1 MFRRRQIPKKSGE
14 GENPFLLTFSDFM
27 ASLLAIFILV
37 LVVTLIQLK
46 KKETY
51 VPPAPPVNVKQPPP
65 PQPNISTINIP
76 RGDLLDFL
84 NGIKIA
90 QDGIAGALKGVSLRE
105 RALSSMLEGVQK
117 DLRERGI
124 DVALA
129 ENGTVLRISEQQ
141 LQFALGKYE
150 IPTTYSD
157 RAKAI
162 GQVLLQ
168 YLSKPENQTLLDTVF
183 VEGHTDSVPNSR
195 EMGNWGLS
203 TYRAIS
209 LWNFWTEKPG
219 ELSALKALRTAPA
232 DPKTEAKP
240 LISVSGY
247 ADTRST
253 HGLLDGQALKDDRPE
268 DRRIDI
274 RFTLVSSEKQS
285 LEGLQ
290 ENMKQMREKTD
301 LLIQKLKSSSHDP

>member
-1 MFRRRQIPKKSGE
+1 MFRQRKITKKAGE

-37 LVVTLIQLK
+37 LIVTLIELEK
-46 KKETY
+46 KK
-51 VPPAPPVNVKQPPP
+51 
-65 PQPNISTINIP
+65 
-76 RGDLLDFL
+76 D
-84 NGIKIA
+84 
-90 QDGIAGALKGVSLRE
+90 ALKRAENEIQVTMIELVESLEDIQKVQDSIANSLQGASQRE
-105 RALSSMLEGVQK
+105 HALTTMLEDIQK
-117 DLRERGI
+117 DLKEHGI
-124 DVALA
+124 TIMLA
-129 ENGTVLRISEQQ
+129 ENGTVLRIPEQQ
-141 LQFALGKYE
+141 LQFALGKYD
-150 IPTTYSD
+150 IPPAHTGPA
-157 RAKAI
+157 RAI
-162 GQVLLQ
+162 GRALLEA
-168 YLSKPENQTLLDTVF
+168 LSKPENQMLLDTVF

-209 LWNFWTEKPG
+209 LWNFWTDSTEN
-219 ELSALKALRTAPA
+219 LSALKSLRTLPS
-232 DPKTEAKP
+232 DPITPAKP

-253 HGLLDGQALKDDRPE
+253 HGLLEGQDLKNERSE

-301 LLIQKLKSSSHDP
+301 GLIQKLKKPSHEP

>member
-1 MFRRRQIPKKSGE
+1 MFRRRQIPKKTGE

-37 LVVTLIQLK
+37 LIVTLIELQKKEDDLERQKIEIQAARERLK
-46 KKETY
+46 KKENEMSL
-51 VPPAPPVNVKQPPP
+51 A
-65 PQPNISTINIP
+65 
-76 RGDLLDFL
+76 RDELLESL
-84 NGIKIA
+84 EGIQTV
-90 QDGIAGALKGVSLRE
+90 QDSIDSSLLGVSHRE
-105 RALSSMLEGVQK
+105 RALAGMLEDIQRELK
-117 DLRERGI
+117 ERGVEI
-124 DVALA
+124 ILA
-129 ENGTVLRISEQQ
+129 ENAFHIPEHQ

-150 IPTTYSD
+150 ILTTYSD

-232 DPKTEAKP
+232 DPKIEAKP

-274 RFTLVSSEKQS
+274 RFTLVSTEKQS
-285 LEGLQ
+285 LEGLR
-290 ENMKQMREKTD
+290 ENMIEMRVKTD
-301 LLIQKLKSSSHDP
+301 ALIQKIKSPVDAP

>member
-1 MFRRRQIPKKSGE
+1 MFRRRQILKKAGE

-37 LVVTLIQLK
+37 LIVTLIELNRKKDDLRKREDEISVAKDELLK
-46 KKETY
+46 SLEDIQK
-51 VPPAPPVNVKQPPP
+51 V
-65 PQPNISTINIP
+65 
-76 RGDLLDFL
+76 
-84 NGIKIA
+84 
-90 QDGIAGALKGVSLRE
+90 QDGIAGSLQGVSLRE
-105 RALSSMLEGVQK
+105 RALSVMLEGIQK
-117 DLRERGI
+117 DLAGRGI
-124 DVALA
+124 EIVLA
-129 ENGTVLRISEQQ
+129 ENGTVLRIPEQQ

-150 IPTTYSD
+150 IPPAHTGPAS
-157 RAKAI
+157 AI
-162 GQVLLQ
+162 GQALLQ
-168 YLSKPENQTLLDTVF
+168 ALSKKENRTLLDTVF

-209 LWNFWTEKPG
+209 LWNFWTDKPG
-219 ELSALKALRTAPA
+219 ELAALKDLHTLPA
-232 DPKTEAKP
+232 DSKTPAKP

-253 HGLLDGQALKDDRPE
+253 HGLLAGQELKNDRSE

-285 LEGLQ
+285 LEGLR

-301 LLIQKLKSSSHDP
+301 VLIKKLKTPGHAP

>member
-27 ASLLAIFILV
+27 ASMLAIFILI
-37 LVVTLIQLK
+37 LIYKMNELKKKTDNLEIQKIEIAAAKESLK
-46 KKETY
+46 KKE
-51 VPPAPPVNVKQPPP
+51 NE
-65 PQPNISTINIP
+65 ISVAKD
-76 RGDLLDFL
+76 DLLKSLESIQTVQD
-84 NGIKIA
+84 IIA
-90 QDGIAGALKGVSLRE
+90 ISLQGVSHRE
-105 RALSSMLEGVQK
+105 RALAGMLVDIQRELK
-117 DLRERGI
+117 ERGVEI
-124 DVALA
+124 ILA
-129 ENGTVLRISEQQ
+129 ENAFHIPEHQ

-219 ELSALKALRTAPA
+219 ELSALKVLRTAPA
-232 DPKTEAKP
+232 DPKIEAKP

-274 RFTLVSSEKQS
+274 RFTHVSTEKQS
-285 LEGLQ
+285 LEGLR
-290 ENMKQMREKTD
+290 ENMIEMRVKTD
-301 LLIQKLKSSSHDP
+301 ALIQKIKSPVDAP

>member
-1 MFRRRQIPKKSGE
+1 MFRRRQKPKKAGE

-37 LVVTLIQLK
+37 LIVTLIELEKKKDALRKQEEALK
-46 KKETY
+46 KQVDAITVTKGELLKSLEEIQKFQGSI
-51 VPPAPPVNVKQPPP
+51 A
-65 PQPNISTINIP
+65 IS
-76 RGDLLDFL
+76 LE
-84 NGIKIA
+84 
-90 QDGIAGALKGVSLRE
+90 GVSLRE
-105 RALSSMLEGVQK
+105 RALSVMLKGIQD
-117 DLRERGI
+117 DLKERGI
-124 DVALA
+124 EIVLA
-129 ENGTVLRISEQQ
+129 ENGTVLRIPEQQ

-150 IPTTYSD
+150 IPLAHTGPAS
-157 RAKAI
+157 AI
-162 GQVLLQ
+162 GQALFQ
-168 YLSKPENQTLLDTVF
+168 ALSKAENRTLLDTVF

-209 LWNFWTEKPG
+209 LWNFWTDKPG
-219 ELSALKALRTAPA
+219 ELAELKSLRTLPA
-232 DPKTEAKP
+232 DPKIPAKL

-253 HGLLDGQALKDDRPE
+253 HGLLDGLTLKNDRAE

-285 LEGLQ
+285 LEGL
-290 ENMKQMREKTD
+290 RG
-301 LLIQKLKSSSHDP
+301 KLKAMSDKTNSLIEKLKLPDHAP

>member
-1 MFRRRQIPKKSGE
+1 MFRRHKITKKAGE

-37 LVVTLIQLK
+37 LIVTLIELERKKDDLRKQEDEISLAKDELLK
-46 KKETY
+46 SLEDIQK
-51 VPPAPPVNVKQPPP
+51 VQD
-65 PQPNISTINIP
+65 S
-76 RGDLLDFL
+76 
-84 NGIKIA
+84 IA
-90 QDGIAGALKGVSLRE
+90 NSLQGVSRRE
-105 RALSSMLEGVQK
+105 RSLTGMLESIQK
-117 DLRERGI
+117 ELKERGI
-124 DVALA
+124 EIVLA
-129 ENGTVLRISEQQ
+129 ENGTVLRIPEQQ

-150 IPTTYSD
+150 IPPAHTGPART
-157 RAKAI
+157 I
-162 GQVLLQ
+162 GQALLEA
-168 YLSKPENQTLLDTVF
+168 LSKAENQTLLDTVF

-209 LWNFWTEKPG
+209 LWNFWTAKPG
-219 ELSALKALRTAPA
+219 ELAVLKTLRTLPA
-232 DPKTEAKP
+232 DPATPAKP

-253 HGLLDGQALKDDRPE
+253 HGLMEGQTLKNDRPE

-285 LEGLQ
+285 LEGLR
-290 ENMKQMREKTD
+290 ENMKRMREKTD
-301 LLIQKLKSSSHDP
+301 VLIQKLKNPGHAP

>member
-1 MFRRRQIPKKSGE
+1 MFRRRKITKKAGE

-37 LVVTLIQLK
+37 LIVTLIELEK
-46 KKETY
+46 KKDALRKREDE
-51 VPPAPPVNVKQPPP
+51 
-65 PQPNISTINIP
+65 ISIAKE
-76 RGDLLDFL
+76 DLLKSLED
-84 NGIKIA
+84 IQKV
-90 QDGIAGALKGVSLRE
+90 QDSISSSLQGVSQRE
-105 RALSSMLEGVQK
+105 RALMGMLEGIQK
-117 DLRERGI
+117 ELKERGI
-124 DVALA
+124 EVVLA
-129 ENGTVLRISEQQ
+129 ENGTVLRIPEQQ

-150 IPTTYSD
+150 IPPAHTGPASV
-157 RAKAI
+157 I
-162 GQVLLQ
+162 GQALLQ
-168 YLSKPENQTLLDTVF
+168 ALSNAENQTLLDTVF

-209 LWNFWTEKPG
+209 LWNFWTDKPG
-219 ELSALKALRTAPA
+219 ELSALKVLRTLPA
-232 DPKTEAKP
+232 DPKTPAKP

-253 HGLLDGQALKDDRPE
+253 HGLLDGQSLKNDRPE

-285 LEGLQ
+285 LEGLR

-301 LLIQKLKSSSHDP
+301 VLIRKLKNPGHAP

>member
-1 MFRRRQIPKKSGE
+1 MD
-14 GENPFLLTFSDFM
+14 LTHH
-27 ASLLAIFILV
+27 
-37 LVVTLIQLK
+37 
-46 KKETY
+46 
-51 VPPAPPVNVKQPPP
+51 
-65 PQPNISTINIP
+65 
-76 RGDLLDFL
+76 
-84 NGIKIA
+84 
-90 QDGIAGALKGVSLRE
+90 
-105 RALSSMLEGVQK
+105 
-117 DLRERGI
+117 
-124 DVALA
+124 
-129 ENGTVLRISEQQ
+129 QQ
-141 LQFALGKYE
+141 
-150 IPTTYSD
+150 
-157 RAKAI
+157 AI

-219 ELSALKALRTAPA
+219 ELSALKVLRTAPA
-232 DPKTEAKP
+232 DPKIEAKP

-274 RFTLVSSEKQS
+274 RFTLVSTEKQS
-285 LEGLQ
+285 LEGLR
-290 ENMKQMREKTD
+290 ENMIEMRVKTD
-301 LLIQKLKSSSHDP
+301 ALIQKIKSPVDAP

>member
-1 MFRRRQIPKKSGE
+1 MFRRRQIANKSGE

-37 LVVTLIQLK
+37 LIVTLIELEK
-46 KKETY
+46 KKEDLIR
-51 VPPAPPVNVKQPPP
+51 QEDE
-65 PQPNISTINIP
+65 ISLAKT
-76 RGDLLDFL
+76 DLLKSLED
-84 NGIKIA
+84 IQYVQDSIA
-90 QDGIAGALKGVSLRE
+90 NSLQGVSHRE
-105 RALSSMLEGVQK
+105 RALVGMLEVIQK
-117 DLRERGI
+117 ELKERGI
-124 DVALA
+124 EVLLA
-129 ENGTVLRISEQQ
+129 ENGTILRIPEQQ
-141 LQFALGKYE
+141 LQFSLGKYD
-150 IPTTYSD
+150 IPPAHAVS
-157 RAKAI
+157 ANAI
-162 GQVLLQ
+162 GKELLEA
-168 YLSKPENQTLLDTVF
+168 LSKPENRMLLDTVF

-219 ELSALKALRTAPA
+219 ELSALKALRTLPS
-232 DPKTEAKP
+232 DPKIAVKP

-253 HGLLDGQALKDDRPE
+253 HGLLDGQMLKNDRSE

-285 LEGLQ
+285 LEGLR
-290 ENMKQMREKTD
+290 ENMKEMREKTD
-301 LLIQKLKSSSHDP
+301 TLVKKLKTPSHAPSP

>member
-1 MFRRRQIPKKSGE
+1 MPKKSGE

-27 ASLLAIFILV
+27 ASVLAIFILV
-37 LVVTLIQLK
+37 LIATLIELGKKKDDLK
-46 KKETY
+46 KQE
-51 VPPAPPVNVKQPPP
+51 A
-65 PQPNISTINIP
+65 TIIVAKD
-76 RGDLLDFL
+76 DLLKSLED
-84 NGIKIA
+84 IQDV
-90 QDGIAGALKGVSLRE
+90 QDGIANSLQGVSQRE
-105 RALSSMLEGVQK
+105 RALTGMLENIQNELK
-117 DLRERGI
+117 LRGI
-124 DVALA
+124 EVVLA
-129 ENGTVLRISEQQ
+129 ENGTVLRIPEQQ
-141 LQFALGKYE
+141 LQFTLGKYE
-150 IPTTYSD
+150 IPSAHADSANT
-157 RAKAI
+157 I
-162 GQVLLQ
+162 GQALLEA
-168 YLSKPENQTLLDTVF
+168 LSKPQNQSLLDTVF

-209 LWNFWTEKPG
+209 LWNFWTDQPG
-219 ELSALKALRTAPA
+219 ELSALKALRTAPV
-232 DPKTEAKP
+232 DPKIAVKP

-253 HGLLDGQALKDDRPE
+253 HGLLDGLILKNDRSE

-301 LLIQKLKSSSHDP
+301 VLIQKLKSPSHEP

>member
-1 MFRRRQIPKKSGE
+1 MFRRRQIQKKSGE

-37 LVVTLIQLK
+37 LIVTLIELEK
-46 KKETY
+46 KKDDLRRREDE
-51 VPPAPPVNVKQPPP
+51 
-65 PQPNISTINIP
+65 ISVAKD
-76 RGDLLDFL
+76 DLLKSLED
-84 NGIKIA
+84 IQSVQDSIA
-90 QDGIAGALKGVSLRE
+90 SSLQGVSHRE
-105 RALSSMLEGVQK
+105 RALAGMLEGIQK
-117 DLRERGI
+117 ELKERGI
-124 DVALA
+124 EVVLA
-129 ENGTVLRISEQQ
+129 ENGTVLRIHEQQ
-141 LQFALGKYE
+141 LQFALGKYD
-150 IPTTYSD
+150 IPPAQAGPANTIG
-157 RAKAI
+157 RA
-162 GQVLLQ
+162 LLEA
-168 YLSKPENQTLLDTVF
+168 LSKSENQTLLDTVF

-209 LWNFWTEKPG
+209 LWNFWTDNPG

-232 DPKTEAKP
+232 DPKIAAKP

-253 HGLLDGQALKDDRPE
+253 HGLLDGQELKDERSE

-285 LEGLQ
+285 LEGLR
-290 ENMKQMREKTD
+290 EGMKEMREKTD
-301 LLIQKLKSSSHDP
+301 TLIKKLKTPGHVP